1 MQLLRLA
8 VTITLVMASALAHA
22 QERISYTYKSLNGT
36 SENLDAAISKAP
48 SDGKKP
54 AVVIL
59 HHSGGWDAGTNKQ
72 YVELLTQNGFIAI
85 EPILF
90 RRPTKTTYG
99 ESLAKA
105 LGAVQ
110 YLSTRSDVD
119 ANNISIIGTSYGAN
133 LSVFAATQWA
143 QSKYLPEQV
152 KIRKVAALY
161 PVCWFY
167 PKLIKRDTNSWFF
180 KERLQDFPEDFMDMW
195 ANIPMKLFAA
205 GQDDYSSKDATVCPT
220 FKDTLPSEAQKAL
233 TSVVVYPDA
242 THGWDQGRTFS
253 FNEPAACKGQGCT
266 NTNAFNP
273 AITAQ
278 AKKEL
283 LEFLTKN

>member
-36 SENLDAAISKAP
+36 SENLDAVVTTTAAA
-48 SDGKKP
+48 GKKP

-59 HHSGGWDAGTNKQ
+59 HNSAGWEQGMTKQ
-72 YVELLTQNGFIAI
+72 YADMLSENGFVAI

-99 ESLAKA
+99 ESLAKT
-105 LGAVQ
+105 LGAVL

-119 ANNISIIGTSYGAN
+119 ANNISVIGTSYGAN
-133 LSVFAATQWA
+133 LSVFSATQWA

-152 KIRKVAALY
+152 KIRKIAALY

-180 KERLQDFPEDFMDMW
+180 KERLKDFPEDFMDTW

-283 LEFLTKN
+283 LEFLTKD